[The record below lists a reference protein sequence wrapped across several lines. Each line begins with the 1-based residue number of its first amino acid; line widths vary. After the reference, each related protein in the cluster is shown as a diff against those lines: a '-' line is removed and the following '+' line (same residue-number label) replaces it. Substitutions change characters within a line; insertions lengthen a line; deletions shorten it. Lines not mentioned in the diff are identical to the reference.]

1 MTQQQPQEWAG
12 PEQQRAPYPRRLLRM
27 QQTALEAAAAAR
39 AEMARVWTAL
49 GPDSGGTTDAP
60 APSPT
65 AAATAAPSP
74 TAQVERARDQL
85 RHEWEALERER
96 EALRR
101 ERDAFVAS
109 TSGADAALPPSA
121 VATPSPLPPGNPPPT
136 DAMVPSPPT
145 ATAAPSPTAADLPG
159 PLSAEGDLVAGL
171 LQPVGDA
178 ARNLDDY
185 LHEEYE
191 LDARRMIGNAEAK
204 GKGEKGKKKGEEKG
218 EEKGEGKDGKGK
230 EVIVARKGNGKVAG
244 IFRPFNPLWPPTFC
258 PDGVFCRRW
267 GCRYAVHPG
276 HPAWPDPRSRRQ
288 E

>member
-1 MTQQQPQEWAG
+1 
-12 PEQQRAPYPRRLLRM
+12 
-27 QQTALEAAAAAR
+27 
-39 AEMARVWTAL
+39 
-49 GPDSGGTTDAP
+49 
-60 APSPT
+60 
-65 AAATAAPSP
+65 
-74 TAQVERARDQL
+74 
-85 RHEWEALERER
+85 
-96 EALRR
+96 
-101 ERDAFVAS
+101 
-109 TSGADAALPPSA
+109 
-121 VATPSPLPPGNPPPT
+121 
-136 DAMVPSPPT
+136 MVPSPPT

-230 EVIVARKGNGKVAG
+230 EKGG
-244 IFRPFNPLWPPTFC
+244 PFCGQWPPTFC